1 MKKEV
6 EYADK
11 SKKQKKKIF
20 QRATRNVSINT
31 KALNNKVLILFMV

>member
-11 SKKQKKKIF
+11 SKKQKKK
-20 QRATRNVSINT
+20 SS
-31 KALNNKVLILFMV
+31 KEPPEMSVLTPKL